1 MTACSF
7 RLGVLIHLVKDG
19 EQRILV
25 LGVLEEYLKAD
36 YVCVCV
42 NVLPNIRKT
51 KIWLGSPFKLI
62 LAVNFRIGWVFCSKG
77 KIAFEQFWPGGAI
90 LGYKR
95 MQRLKLHNN

>member
-1 MTACSF
+1 MLWSLLTACSF

-42 NVLPNIRKT
+42 CKCA
-51 KIWLGSPFKLI
+51 S
-62 LAVNFRIGWVFCSKG
+62 
-77 KIAFEQFWPGGAI
+77 
-90 LGYKR
+90 
-95 MQRLKLHNN
+95 